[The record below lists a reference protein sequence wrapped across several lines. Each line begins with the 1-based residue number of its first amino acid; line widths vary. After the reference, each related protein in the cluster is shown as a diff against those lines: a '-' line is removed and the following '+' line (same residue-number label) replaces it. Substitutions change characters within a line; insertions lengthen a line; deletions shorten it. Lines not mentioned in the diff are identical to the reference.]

1 MALLKK
7 KTVAGFIE
15 RDSGVNHKK
24 FKLPQTAPL
33 AAVLLLMFVI
43 FSFTSEYFFQVD
55 NFRNILANAAVT
67 GIVCIPGTFLV
78 ISGQIDLSVG
88 SAAAVSGMILAQVV
102 NHHGVGLGLLS
113 ILIYGLALG
122 CFNGLIVTVIGVNPL
137 ITTLGGLGFLYGV
150 ALLIGNG
157 QTLGMKNFDWLG
169 TAQPLGVPLPVIIF
183 FTLALAG
190 AITLKYTKF
199 GRSIYAIGSNPNA
212 ARVVGIRSNRI
223 IFQTFVLSALAAS
236 LAGAVLASQLSSGD
250 PNAGIGLELQVVT
263 AIVLG
268 GASLAGGRGSIF
280 GTVLGLLIVGV
291 LNNGL
296 ILVNVPT
303 FWQRIAQ
310 GLTLII
316 AVSFDAIRGKLAKR
330 KN

>member
-1 MALLKK
+1 MEKLRSKK
-7 KTVAGFIE
+7 VPQNSEEGANRQRKIP
-15 RDSGVNHKK
+15 DS
-24 FKLPQTAPL
+24 APL
-33 AAVLLLMFVI
+33 IAVLILMI
-43 FSFTSEYFFQVD
+43 MYFSFASEYFLQVE

-67 GIVCIPGTFLV
+67 GIVCIPSTFL
-78 ISGQIDLSVG
+78 IIAGHIDLSVG

-102 NHHGVGLGLLS
+102 NAHGIVIGLLAV
-113 ILIYGLALG
+113 LLFGLAFG
-122 CFNGLIVTVIGVNPL
+122 CFNGVIVTMIGVNSL

-157 QTLGMKNFDWLG
+157 QTVGMNDFEWLG
-169 TAQPLGVPLPVIIF
+169 TAQPVGIPLPVVIF
-183 FTLALAG
+183 AGLAFLG
-190 AITLKYTKF
+190 AITLRYTKF

-223 IFQTFVLSALAAS
+223 IFQTFVLSAVAS
-236 LAGAVLASQLSSGD
+236 ALAGAVLTSQLSAGSPNSGL
-250 PNAGIGLELQVVT
+250 GLELQVVT

-296 ILVNVPT
+296 ILMDVPS

-310 GLTLII
+310 GLMLII
-316 AVSFDAIRGKLAKR
+316 AVSFDSIRAKLNNTRA
-330 KN
+330 